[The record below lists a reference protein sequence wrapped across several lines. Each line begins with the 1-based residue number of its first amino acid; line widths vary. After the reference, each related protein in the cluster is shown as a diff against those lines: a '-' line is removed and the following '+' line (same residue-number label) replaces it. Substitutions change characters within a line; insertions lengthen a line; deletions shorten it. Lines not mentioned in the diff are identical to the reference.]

1 MRRTRRRRLPRKSRS
16 QLPPVERH
24 STPRR
29 PEPEIASHKS
39 TAKSGRITRG
49 SAYRQGPAPG
59 RAPLTVL
66 IQRARGPCYHL
77 SLLYR
82 YLPLSGR
89 RNRASWRA
97 RSSSSSLSLSNN
109 ISVTRRRNREFSSSR
124 RLIISTE
131 SIALDIWGRSCRS
144 PCPTLS
150 TESASPPV
158 IFFQR

>member
-1 MRRTRRRRLPRKSRS
+1 MP
-16 QLPPVERH
+16 ERDK
-24 STPRR
+24 PAVLLGQ
-29 PEPEIASHKS
+29 PQVD
-39 TAKSGRITRG
+39 AKSGRITRG

-59 RAPLTVL
+59 RSPLTV
-66 IQRARGPCYHL
+66 IIERARATCYHV

-131 SIALDIWGRSCRS
+131 SIALDIWGRSCGS
-144 PCPTLS
+144 PCPILS
-150 TESASPPV
+150 PESASPPV